1 LSGNKK
7 KVLLNESE
15 FCSFTEYAMS
25 HYEELNKKGLI
36 HKEKKFIDVEKSLNL
51 ILDTVNEKN
60 KVTRNRLLRLIKK
73 VDKFR
78 DKDNSPA
85 RINKTQFASMLGWPY
100 ITTLERYLKDFENAP
115 KAIKV
120 GRNTYYDLKECN
132 KFLEDQR
139 LMPFSNDLAQRFIQ
153 RPYLKKNEKS
163 IDKHGAIKV

>member
-36 HKEKKFIDVEKSLNL
+36 HKEKKFIDVEKSLKL

-60 KVTRNRLLRLIKK
+60 KVTRNRLLKLIKK

-85 RINKTQFASMLGWPY
+85 RINKTQFSSMLGWPY

-139 LMPFSNDLAQRFIQ
+139 IMPFSNDLAQRFIQ

-163 IDKHGAIKV
+163 IDKHGARKV